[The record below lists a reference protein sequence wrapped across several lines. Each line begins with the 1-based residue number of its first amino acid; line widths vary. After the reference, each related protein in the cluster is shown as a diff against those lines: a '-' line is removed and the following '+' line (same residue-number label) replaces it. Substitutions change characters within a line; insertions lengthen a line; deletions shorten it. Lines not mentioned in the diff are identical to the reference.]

1 MDQGVPFLV
10 YQKEKAR
17 RALDAHLGLLEPE
30 DWDME
35 NTRRGCKCMVA
46 GMVVMWKEMD
56 GGSIEPK

>member
-1 MDQGVPFLV
+1 MDQGISFLV

-17 RALDAHLGLLEPE
+17 QALDACLGLLEPE

-35 NTRRGCKCMVA
+35 NTWRGHKCMVA
-46 GMVVMWKEMD
+46 GMVVMWKEMG

>member
-10 YQKEKAR
+10 YWKEKAR

-35 NTRRGCKCMVA
+35 NTQRGRKCMVV
-46 GMVVMWKEMD
+46 GMVVIWKEM
-56 GGSIEPK
+56 GGSSIEPK